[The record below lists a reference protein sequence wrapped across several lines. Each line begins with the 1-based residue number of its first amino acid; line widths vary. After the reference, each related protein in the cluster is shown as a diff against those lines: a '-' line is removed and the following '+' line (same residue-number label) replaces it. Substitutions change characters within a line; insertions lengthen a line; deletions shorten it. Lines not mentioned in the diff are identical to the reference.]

1 MGGGIALWL
10 TWLAGTLAGMLF
22 GGFIADP
29 RAFGVDMVLGCFML
43 SMALAGRRN
52 ARSVAAWIAGG
63 AAAWA
68 AWVWLP
74 ANTHVV
80 AGGLAGGLVGALWL
94 EREQ

>member
-1 MGGGIALWL
+1 
-10 TWLAGTLAGMLF
+10 
-22 GGFIADP
+22 
-29 RAFGVDMVLGCFML
+29 ML